1 MIVALASRPSG
12 LALPCNSRSPML
24 VFQFAD
30 CARQVMT
37 HARVNASLL
46 PDRLRV
52 RQLEKEVER
61 LRALLADQAGRGP
74 GSGVNDKVLMLEAE
88 NRHMQESNDRLV
100 AALQSQGI
108 VSARSSGGGGGVGA
122 GGGGAGGGGGIT
134 VGGAFIPAFSM
145 GVAASGSNPHR
156 DAELEAEKA
165 KRQVLEETLTEVQAL
180 TGKFFELEIE
190 EDDLRKVRGV
200 CACTRRACNLA
211 ISHTTSSLSLVPILI
226 LPCCVLGV
234 HVCRVW

>member
-1 MIVALASRPSG
+1 MAEPLGAP
-12 LALPCNSRSPML
+12 
-24 VFQFAD
+24 
-30 CARQVMT
+30 
-37 HARVNASLL
+37 
-46 PDRLRV
+46 
-52 RQLEKEVER
+52 
-61 LRALLADQAGRGP
+61 AG
-74 GSGVNDKVLMLEAE
+74 
-88 NRHMQESNDRLV
+88 
-100 AALQSQGI
+100 
-108 VSARSSGGGGGVGA
+108 
-122 GGGGAGGGGGIT
+122 
-134 VGGAFIPAFSM
+134 
-145 GVAASGSNPHR
+145 
-156 DAELEAEKA
+156 AELEAEKA